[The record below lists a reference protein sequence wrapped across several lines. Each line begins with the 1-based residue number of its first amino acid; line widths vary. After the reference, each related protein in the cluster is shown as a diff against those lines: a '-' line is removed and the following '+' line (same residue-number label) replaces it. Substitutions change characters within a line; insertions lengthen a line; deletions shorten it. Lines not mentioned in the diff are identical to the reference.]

1 MAESIKKAILGDVVF
16 WVCLVVTLVLMLL
29 GFYLPPMGEISPSV
43 LQAVGWL
50 FGFAALAKFCE
61 TVNSEVKAGYDA
73 KVQHGDTKIEIN
85 TH

>member
-43 LQAVGWL
+43 LEAVGWL
-50 FGFAALAKFCE
+50 FGFAALAKFCD
-61 TVNSEVKAGYDA
+61 TVKTAVKAGYDA

-85 TH
+85 NH

>member
-1 MAESIKKAILGDVVF
+1 MAEAIKKAILGDVVF
-16 WVCLVVTLVLMLL
+16 WVCLIVALVLMLL

-50 FGFAALAKFCE
+50 FGFAALATFCV
-61 TVNSEVKAGYDA
+61 TANAAVKAGYDA

-85 TH
+85 NH

>member
-1 MAESIKKAILGDVVF
+1 MAEAIKKAILGDMVF

-50 FGFAALAKFCE
+50 FSFAALAKFCE
-61 TVNSEVKAGYDA
+61 TANAAVKAGYDA

-85 TH
+85 NH

>member
-1 MAESIKKAILGDVVF
+1 MAESIKKAILGDMVF

-29 GFYLPPMGEISPSV
+29 GFYLPPMGEISPTV

-50 FGFAALAKFCE
+50 FGFAPSAKFCE
-61 TVNSEVKAGYDA
+61 TANAAVKAGYDA

-85 TH
+85 NH

>member
-1 MAESIKKAILGDVVF
+1 MAEVIKKAILGDVVF

-43 LQAVGWL
+43 LESVGWL
-50 FGFAALAKFCE
+50 FGFAALAKLCD
-61 TVNSEVKAGYDA
+61 TVNVAVKAGYDA

-85 TH
+85 NH

>member
-1 MAESIKKAILGDVVF
+1 MAESIKKAILGDMVF

-29 GFYLPPMGEISPSV
+29 GFYRPPMGEISPSV

-61 TVNSEVKAGYDA
+61 TANAAVKAGYDA

-85 TH
+85 NH

>member
-43 LQAVGWL
+43 LEAVGWL

-61 TVNSEVKAGYDA
+61 TVNTVVKAGYDA
-73 KVQHGDTKIEIN
+73 KVEHGDTKIEIN
-85 TH
+85 NH